1 MILNAKEL
9 IELADDMDKNCID
22 FAKWCLKNIKK
33 GNQKKYFYKKHN
45 KVVADEFTMKEML
58 EDFKIYKIEEFN
70 KFCKQ

>member
-33 GNQKKYFYKKHN
+33 SGKKFVYKKQN
-45 KVVADEFTMKEML
+45 KVVADEFTLKEVL
-58 EDFKIYKIEEFN
+58 DDFKNE
-70 KFCKQ
+70 KFAQQIKK